1 MGKYLRKNE
10 KNSSWSIFM
19 SKFAERKHSVFMIKE
34 YQDIIEAA
42 CVRFNNVISPLDV
55 VAWLDNFDKSDWKK
69 ALIVLSNFEF
79 FTTNDIIREFERGL
93 KIIIEELHSTKNIYF
108 IPLGKVGK
116 SGAAMMYYLKKT
128 PTYSSHKNEMKIIDN
143 SDFSTLSDNCNI
155 VIVDDFAG
163 TGRSIIGYYNEIKSH
178 LPSNHNLYALTV
190 AYTEKAKHNLDEEK
204 IRLIGCEK
212 IPVFS
217 SRGSVFGYYPRMK
230 AIREF
235 CFKYGNKLYPEHKYR
250 SKETEQHPLGFL
262 NTQALIGFEHSI
274 PNNTLPIM
282 WADCKVEGIEKRW
295 IPLFPRRGTL
305 LIDKSKAFR
314 QSQIYWVSLMFK
326 LGLNENLFQ
335 VEEKYNKDTI
345 QLVSMIYLKKKHKNP
360 LYICQSLGINLDEY
374 GAIIEKGVEK
384 NLFDSKEKLTEQAIQ
399 IFEEIQKKSKFQ
411 KEIIDEKLM
420 IEEDAIYIP
429 KKFRGS
435 S

>member
-1 MGKYLRKNE
+1 
-10 KNSSWSIFM
+10 M
-19 SKFAERKHSVFMIKE
+19 SKFAKRKRSIFMVKE

-42 CVRFNNVISPLDV
+42 CVRFNNVISPLDI

-69 ALIVLSNFEF
+69 ALIVLNNFEF
-79 FTTNDIIREFERGL
+79 FTTNDIIREFEYGL
-93 KIIIEELHSTKNIYF
+93 NLILKEFHSPRNIYL
-108 IPLGKVGK
+108 IPLGRVGK
-116 SGAAMMYYLKKT
+116 SGTAMIYYLKKA
-128 PTYSSHKNEMKIIDN
+128 PTYSSHRNVMKIIEN
-143 SDFSTLSDNCNI
+143 SNFCAFSDNCNI
-155 VIVDDFAG
+155 VMVDDFAG
-163 TGRSIIGYYNEIKSH
+163 TGDSIIGYYNEIKSH
-178 LPSNHNLYALTV
+178 LPLKHNLYALTI
-190 AYTEKAKHNLDEEK
+190 AYTEKAKHNLNKEN

-212 IPVFS
+212 ISVFS
-217 SRGSVFGYYPRMK
+217 SRGSIFGYYPKMK

-235 CFKYGNKLYPEHKYR
+235 CFKYGNKLYPEQRYR
-250 SKETEQHPLGFL
+250 NKETEQHPLGYR

-274 PNNTLPIM
+274 PNNTLPII
-282 WADCKVEGIEKRW
+282 WADCKVEGEEKRW
-295 IPLFPRRGTL
+295 NPLFPRRGAL
-305 LIDKSKAFR
+305 LIEKSKTFK

-345 QLVSMIYLKKKHKNP
+345 QLVSMIYLKKRHKTP

-374 GAIIEKGVEK
+374 DSIIEKGREK
-384 NLFDSKEKLTEQAIQ
+384 NLFDFEGKITEQAIR

-420 IEEDAIYIP
+420 IEEDIIYIP

>member
-1 MGKYLRKNE
+1 
-10 KNSSWSIFM
+10 
-19 SKFAERKHSVFMIKE
+19 MIKE

-55 VAWLDNFDKSDWKK
+55 VAWLDNFDKADWKK
-69 ALIVLSNFEF
+69 ALIVLNNFEF
-79 FTTNDIIREFERGL
+79 FTINDIIREFDCGL
-93 KIIIEELHSTKNIYF
+93 KIITEEFHSIENVYL

-128 PTYSSHKNEMKIIDN
+128 PTYCSHKKIRIIGHN
-143 SDFSTLSDNCNI
+143 DFSSLSDNCNI

-163 TGRSIIGYYNEIKSH
+163 TGGSIASYYNEIKSH
-178 LPSNHNLYALTV
+178 LPSNHISYALTV
-190 AYTEKAKHNLDEEK
+190 AYTEKAKHNLDKENIK
-204 IRLIGCEK
+204 LIGCEK
-212 IPVFS
+212 ISVFS
-217 SRGSVFGYYPRMK
+217 SRGSVFGYYPKMK
-230 AIREF
+230 TIREF
-235 CFKYGNKLYPEHKYR
+235 CFKYGNKLYPERKYKNR
-250 SKETEQHPLGFL
+250 ETEQHPLGFL

-274 PNNTLPIM
+274 PNNTLPII
-282 WADCKVEGIEKRW
+282 WADCKIEGEEKHW
-295 IPLFPRRGTL
+295 VPLFPRRGIL
-305 LIDKSKAFR
+305 LIEKSKAFR

-335 VEEKYNKDTI
+335 TEEKYNKDTI
-345 QLVSMIYLKKKHKNP
+345 QLVSMIYLKKRHKNT
-360 LYICQSLGINLDEY
+360 LYICQALGINLNEY
-374 GAIIEKGVEK
+374 ELIIEKGKEK
-384 NLFDSKEKLTEQAIQ
+384 NLFDSEEKLTEQAIR

-420 IEEDAIYIP
+420 IEEDVIYIP